1 MTEIILRSNQLKFHK
16 ETFEK
21 TTEDRRQKVLEVAI
35 DAFALNGY
43 NATSINDIAKKA
55 GISIGAMYSY
65 FASKEDLF
73 LTIINNAYFLME
85 EILNEVKESSRDIY
99 DCVERM
105 LSASREFSFQYPK
118 LNQLYLDLTT
128 QALAPL
134 AVRLSSKLERITP
147 RMLCDFIKAGVEEGI
162 VNDKADK
169 SVMAYCIDN
178 IFMLYQFSL
187 SSDYYKE
194 RLKIFIGEE
203 KVSEVKDLEKGIV
216 SFIRAA
222 LEVKK
227 VNEINILQ

>member
-16 ETFEK
+16 DTFEK
-21 TTEDRRQKVLEVAI
+21 TTEDRRQKVLEVAV

-43 NATSINDIAKKA
+43 NATSINDIAKNA
-55 GISIGAMYSY
+55 EISIGAMYSY

-85 EILNEVKESSRDIY
+85 EILNEVRKSSRDIY

-105 LSASREFSFQYPK
+105 LAASREFSLKYPK

-134 AVRLSSKLERITP
+134 SVRLSSKLERITP
-147 RMLCDFIKAGVEEGI
+147 RMLCDFIEAGIEAGI
-162 VNDKADK
+162 VSNKIDKR
-169 SVMAYCIDN
+169 VLAYCIDN
-178 IFMLYQFSL
+178 IFMVYQFSL

-203 KVSEVKDLEKGIV
+203 NVSELEGVEKSIV
-216 SFIRAA
+216 RFVRAA
-222 LEVKK
+222 LEEK
-227 VNEINILQ
+227 